1 MNFRAGL
8 HCGPVLTGE
17 IGSALS
23 WHSPAS
29 PTIPGKPTG
38 QRLTVTDADLVRFL
52 DAQSD
57 VHDEVTKELTEGRK
71 QTHWMWF
78 VFPQLEGLGHSSMA
92 QRYAIRD
99 LDQARRYLAHP
110 LLGSRLRRDVR
121 LMTSH
126 KGKSALDILGS
137 PDDLK
142 FRSCLT
148 LFAEAAS
155 DDSDKALFK
164 QALDQFYG
172 GQADPRTMELLR
184 STSSSNI
191 SS

>member
-1 MNFRAGL
+1 M
-8 HCGPVLTGE
+8 
-17 IGSALS
+17 I
-23 WHSPAS
+23 
-29 PTIPGKPTG
+29 
-38 QRLTVTDADLVRFL
+38 VTDADLVRFL

-57 VHDEVTKELTEGRK
+57 VHDKVAKELAEGRK

-78 VFPQLEGLGHSSMA
+78 VFPQLAGLGHSSMA

-121 LMTSH
+121 LMMNH
-126 KGKSALDILGS
+126 KGKSAWDILGS

-155 DDSDKALFK
+155 DASDRMLFK
-164 QALDQFYG
+164 QALDHFYG
-172 GQADPRTMELLR
+172 GQADPRTMELLC
-184 STSSSNI
+184 STSPRDTSS
-191 SS
+191 

>member
-1 MNFRAGL
+1 M
-8 HCGPVLTGE
+8 
-17 IGSALS
+17 I
-23 WHSPAS
+23 
-29 PTIPGKPTG
+29 
-38 QRLTVTDADLVRFL
+38 VTDADLVRFL

-57 VHDEVTKELTEGRK
+57 VHDKVAKELAEGRK

-78 VFPQLEGLGHSSMA
+78 VLPQLAGLGHSSMA

-99 LDQARRYLAHP
+99 LDQARRYLADP

-126 KGKSALDILGS
+126 TGKSPLDILGS
-137 PDDLK
+137 PDHLK

-155 DDSDKALFK
+155 DDSDQALFK
-164 QALDQFYG
+164 QALGQFYG
-172 GQADPRTMELLR
+172 GKADPRTMELLR

-191 SS
+191 SC

>member
-1 MNFRAGL
+1 
-8 HCGPVLTGE
+8 
-17 IGSALS
+17 
-23 WHSPAS
+23 
-29 PTIPGKPTG
+29 
-38 QRLTVTDADLVRFL
+38 VTDADLVRFL
-52 DAQSD
+52 GAQSD

-126 KGKSALDILGS
+126 KGKSAWDMLGS

-155 DDSDKALFK
+155 DDSGRALFK
-164 QALDQFYG
+164 QALDEFYG
-172 GQADPRTMELLR
+172 GQPDSRTMELLR

>member
-1 MNFRAGL
+1 M
-8 HCGPVLTGE
+8 
-17 IGSALS
+17 I
-23 WHSPAS
+23 
-29 PTIPGKPTG
+29 
-38 QRLTVTDADLVRFL
+38 VTDADLVRFL

-57 VHDEVTKELTEGRK
+57 VHDKVAKELAEGRK

-78 VFPQLEGLGHSSMA
+78 VFPQLAGLGHSSMA

-99 LDQARRYLAHP
+99 LDQARRYLADS
-110 LLGSRLRRDVR
+110 LLGSRLRQDVR

-126 KGKSALDILGS
+126 SGKSALDILGS

-148 LFAEAAS
+148 LFAKAAS
-155 DDSDKALFK
+155 DDSDRMLFK

-172 GQADPRTMELLR
+172 GQGDLRTIELLR
-184 STSSSNI
+184 SARVS
-191 SS
+191 

>member
-1 MNFRAGL
+1 M
-8 HCGPVLTGE
+8 PD
-17 IGSALS
+17 GSS
-23 WHSPAS
+23 
-29 PTIPGKPTG
+29 
-38 QRLTVTDADLVRFL
+38 
-52 DAQSD
+52 SD

-71 QTHWMWF
+71 QTHWMWY
-78 VFPQLEGLGHSSMA
+78 VFPQLEGLGHSSMS

-121 LMTSH
+121 LVMSH
-126 KGKSALDILGS
+126 KGRSALGILGS

-155 DDSDKALFK
+155 DDSDQALFK
-164 QALDQFYG
+164 QALDQFYN
-172 GQADPRTMELLR
+172 GQSDYRTTELLR